1 MHKVLI
7 RPLEEKDAYIS
18 YKWRNDPEIWK
29 FTGNKPDKVITQEIE
44 LNWIK
49 NVLRESNSFRFA
61 ICVDDKYIGNIQIT
75 NVIEEKSGEYHVFIG
90 EKSYWGK
97 GIATLATF
105 QLIRFA
111 KNRLNLKELFLYVKP
126 ENKVAI
132 RVYEKCGFKK
142 ENDEIKMI
150 CDLSQSFKPTVSV
163 FMMTYNH
170 EKYIKQ
176 AIDSILM
183 QKTNFDYE
191 IVIGED
197 CSTDNTRKIINEYYD
212 KYPGKFK
219 LLLHEKNIGAIA
231 NQIAVLKAC
240 TGKYIA
246 LCEGDDYWTDPYKL
260 QKQVDFLEANPDFVF
275 TFHDAFILN
284 QKTDE
289 KHLRIGVRKIDEI
302 VDLKSVIIQNN
313 IPTASIVFRNILNS
327 KSLPD
332 WFCKI
337 AKGDYGLCVLLAEK
351 GPGKFFREP
360 MSVYRV
366 HDGGVWSGSDF
377 EKIHKANLAFYNYLL
392 KYFTDRDIQNAIR
405 AKIRWTNYNYGIS
418 QIRNANFF
426 KGGINIISNLQLRG
440 DKRVRTNLRKIPG
453 AVKTGLLKSR
463 NFKVNKVH

>member
-1 MHKVLI
+1 MEELYSTQQ
-7 RPLEEKDAYIS
+7 PL
-18 YKWRNDPEIWK
+18 
-29 FTGNKPDKVITQEIE
+29 
-44 LNWIK
+44 
-49 NVLRESNSFRFA
+49 
-61 ICVDDKYIGNIQIT
+61 
-75 NVIEEKSGEYHVFIG
+75 
-90 EKSYWGK
+90 
-97 GIATLATF
+97 
-105 QLIRFA
+105 
-111 KNRLNLKELFLYVKP
+111 
-126 ENKVAI
+126 
-132 RVYEKCGFKK
+132 
-142 ENDEIKMI
+142 
-150 CDLSQSFKPTVSV
+150 VSV
-163 FMMTYNH
+163 HMITYNH
-170 EKYIKQ
+170 EKYIAQ
-176 AIDSILM
+176 AIEGVLM
-183 QKTNFDYE
+183 QKTNFLFE
-191 IVIGED
+191 LVIGED
-197 CSTDNTRKIINEYYD
+197 CSTDSTRVICKEYADRYPNII
-212 KYPGKFK
+212 K
-219 LLLHEKNIGAIA
+219 LLPDAGKNLGMMENAIRTTM
-231 NQIAVLKAC
+231 AC

-275 TFHDAFILN
+275 TFHDAFIPN
-284 QKTDE
+284 EKTGE
-289 KHLRIGVRKIDEI
+289 KHLRIGDRIIDEI

-366 HDGGVWSGSDF
+366 HEGGVWSGSDF

-453 AVKTGLLKSR
+453 AVKTCIKKLLKQV
-463 NFKVNKVH
+463 KIA

>member
-75 NVIEEKSGEYHVFIG
+75 NVIEKKSGEYHVFIG

-111 KNRLNLKELFLYVKP
+111 KNGLNLKELFLYVKP

-132 RVYEKCGFKK
+132 RVYEKCSFRK

-176 AIDSILM
+176 ALESILM

-191 IVIGED
+191 LVIGED
-197 CSTDNTRKIINEYYD
+197 CSTDNTRKIINEYSD

-246 LCEGDDYWTDPYKL
+246 ICEGDDYWTDPYKL
-260 QKQVDFLEANPDFVF
+260 QKQVDFLEANPDFGMVH
-275 TFHDAFILN
+275 TN
-284 QKTDE
+284 E
-289 KHLRIGVRKIDEI
+289 NI
-302 VDLKSVIIQNN
+302 VDSSNKVIF
-313 IPTASIVFRNILNS
+313 ASDTNKPSGDVFY
-327 KSLPD
+327 D
-332 WFCKI
+332 
-337 AKGDYGLCVLLAEK
+337 
-351 GPGKFFREP
+351 
-360 MSVYRV
+360 
-366 HDGGVWSGSDF
+366 
-377 EKIHKANLAFYNYLL
+377 
-392 KYFTDRDIQNAIR
+392 
-405 AKIRWTNYNYGIS
+405 
-418 QIRNANFF
+418 
-426 KGGINIISNLQLRG
+426 
-440 DKRVRTNLRKIPG
+440 
-453 AVKTGLLKSR
+453 LLKSAFIVTCSTCFRRDIIHEILDYAKINNVKCAFDYWLWLHIAMRTKIHYMPEITSAYRSHSGGVSKGVGGFFKEIVPLAVLDAVSCKLTYFPER
-463 NFKVNKVH
+463 NLNKKWELYINYCRALTASALSWHDRKIYFKLLLNKPIFFFAFFPALWRKIKLRFSKKKS